1 MLAPLHHCRSPICSI
16 KSYDIC
22 TCSYLFTDWCRI
34 VYTYFLYFHA
44 LHQKDTPPQSDHED
58 QDDND
63 DTESKKSSDHEE
75 DNKSDSDKEESD
87 NDEKEESDNDEKEES
102 DNDNK
107 EDNRSRSSSSA
118 SSKKS
123 ESSKEEDEEQEKEFI
138 LDEIED
144 NLSYEEKVRKAL
156 TGDMDFHYPEKAKIV
171 RIFTSSTFTG
181 KRCVMR
187 RSFRR
192 MSSFSPVPLVLCLPP
207 RQGRNR
213 TGPGCIFRLC

>member
-1 MLAPLHHCRSPICSI
+1 M
-16 KSYDIC
+16 
-22 TCSYLFTDWCRI
+22 FTDWCQI

-75 DNKSDSDKEESD
+75 DNKNDFDKQESD
-87 NDEKEESDNDEKEES
+87 NDEKEESDS
-102 DNDNK
+102 DNK

-123 ESSKEEDEEQEKEFI
+123 ESSKEEEEEQEKEFI

-144 NLSYEEKVRKAL
+144 NLRYEEKVKKAL

-187 RSFRR
+187 RSFTR
-192 MSSFSPVPLVLCLPP
+192 MSSFSLVLLVLCLLP